1 VYDLKYHLVWVPKY
15 RAHILDGQVGRYLK
29 EVFRRIAEEYEFHID
44 TMEVMEDHVHVFV
57 EAPPGYSPAQLVQVF
72 KSISAR
78 EVYKK
83 FPKMRREMW
92 SGKIWSD
99 GYFVRSVGDKVT
111 ADVIRRYIEYQ
122 KQEENPEQLR
132 MFEKTQAVSPA
143 CWGVRHSSFQL
154 PLANPVEDGIM
165 AVSQPT
171 RYLSYGVN
179 LRIFSAL

>member
-1 VYDLKYHLVWVPKY
+1 
-15 RAHILDGQVGRYLK
+15 LK

-143 CWGVRHSSFQL
+143 CWGVRHFSSIIYKLHFL
-154 PLANPVEDGIM
+154 TKCVLETIR
-165 AVSQPT
+165 VSQTGQNQEPW
-171 RYLSYGVN
+171 S
-179 LRIFSAL
+179 SAGSS